1 MKKISVVTQSHEP
14 TENPVIYI
22 DLVSEAGCY
31 GIGVQMWLES
41 RVFEEYQE
49 TDTSP
54 QADTLAVM
62 VFAILNFHVGDKLWD
77 NRMTLLLVRRDSG
90 KIVEVDLVVR
100 RRRNH
105 GKDRYLIRFAGERE
119 FCPDKL

>member
-1 MKKISVVTQSHEP
+1 MKKISVVTPSPEP
-14 TENPVIYI
+14 TSNPVIYI
-22 DLVSEAGCY
+22 DLVSEAGSS
-31 GIGVQMWLES
+31 GIGVQVWLES
-41 RVFEEYQE
+41 RVFEDYQE

-62 VFAILNFHVGDKLWD
+62 VFSVLNFHVGDKRWD

-90 KIVEVDLVVR
+90 RIVEVDLVVR

-105 GKDRYLIRFAGERE
+105 GKNRYLIRFAEERE
-119 FCPDKL
+119 FFRE